1 MDEKVE
7 YTGYEKIL
15 RDLLDPVKRKENTS
29 AKAVRTSFCV
39 NLSKVVDTIAK
50 LRELSGDR
58 FDEPPVDSLSIACSQ
73 AADKIIDSLIDSVV
87 NDILL
92 HGMADQDNYP
102 F

>member
-1 MDEKVE
+1 MDKKTE

-15 RDLLDPVKRKENTS
+15 RDLLDPVKCKENTD
-29 AKAVRTSFCV
+29 ARAIRTSFCV
-39 NLSKVVDTIAK
+39 NLSKVVDIIVK

-58 FDEPPVDSLSIACSQ
+58 FDEPPVDSLSIACGQ
-73 AADKIIDSLIDSVV
+73 AADKIIDSLLDDVV

-92 HGMADQDNYP
+92 NGMADKDNYP